1 MWIRI
6 GLTSVKV
13 RSCAHTLILLG
24 ARAFVVGA
32 GPPTMRRH
40 ALLILACPRSGATAL
55 AGALVRTGALAGREF
70 VVSPPCEPDDNWQCA
85 PLVALN
91 DRLLALLGLRW
102 DSLVSPPDRW
112 LERPAVR
119 ALAADADAL
128 IAAQFGDATRV
139 VMHDARLALTA
150 PFWRERLAAAD
161 YDVTAVLM
169 IRRPVEVAASLS
181 RRDPVAPEKSL
192 ALWLHYLVEAEAGSR
207 GMSRALVTYDRLL
220 GAPASVLAHVVS
232 DARFPLRM
240 DRAERDAAL
249 SAIRPDFKRC
259 GETRATGASAL
270 SSGIDAALEE
280 GYRKLA
286 ELAPGTDPRR
296 AVEALAQAAYASLLQ
311 AIPPWLAR
319 ELGHDRASAEA
330 LAVSAREACE
340 RADLLAAELANAR
353 SLAEARARE
362 AAALGAQIEA
372 LSRSGNQ
379 GRLDASLAGL
389 QGDVARIAV
398 ALAEAPVR
406 EQALADELLAAH
418 RELAD
423 ERVTIARLADAL
435 EHERQGREAVA
446 HRAAEAEARLEA
458 LLQEIA
464 QLRAAEQDWH
474 EHHAAQTREIEDAAA
489 ALDALEIMRDALR
502 GDLDTTQRELERLR
516 SELESAHADLRI
528 VDHDRGAL
536 AARAQAVDAAAT
548 TLREQLARRAEAEA
562 ALVTE
567 RDRIA
572 RNSMAQ
578 ADRIT
583 ALERELAR
591 RQSEIDA
598 LSSRHE
604 GLAGLIATLEG
615 TWLGRRALATVRD
628 AGR

>member
-1 MWIRI
+1 
-6 GLTSVKV
+6 
-13 RSCAHTLILLG
+13 
-24 ARAFVVGA
+24 
-32 GPPTMRRH
+32 MRRH
-40 ALLILACPRSGATAL
+40 ALLLLACPRSGATAL
-55 AGALVRTGALAGREF
+55 AGALVRAGAVAGAEF
-70 VVSPPCEPDDNWQCA
+70 VASPPGEPEDNWQCA
-85 PLVALN
+85 PLVTLN
-91 DRLLALLGLRW
+91 ERLLALLGLRW

-119 ALAADADAL
+119 ALTSDADAL
-128 IAAQFGDATRV
+128 IAAQFGDATHV
-139 VMHDARLALTA
+139 VLHDARLALTA

-161 YDVTAVLM
+161 FDVTAVLM

-207 GMSRALVTYDRLL
+207 GLSRALVAYDRLL
-220 GAPASVLAHVVS
+220 DAPVGALAHVVS

-240 DRAERDAAL
+240 DRAEREAAL
-249 SAIRPDFKRC
+249 TVIRPDCKRC

-270 SSGIDAALEE
+270 SSGIDAALEA

-296 AVEALAQAAYASLLQ
+296 AVETLAQAAYASLLQ

-319 ELGHDRASAEA
+319 ELAHDRANAEA
-330 LAVSAREACE
+330 LAVRAHEARERSE
-340 RADLLAAELANAR
+340 LLAAELASAR

-362 AAALGAQIEA
+362 AAALGTQIEA
-372 LSRSGNQ
+372 LSRTGSQ

-406 EQALADELLAAH
+406 EQALADELVAAH

-464 QLRAAEQDWH
+464 QLRAAEHDWH

-489 ALDALEIMRDALR
+489 ALDALETMRDALR

-548 TLREQLARRAEAEA
+548 ALREQLARRADAEA
-562 ALVTE
+562 ALVAQ

-572 RNSMAQ
+572 HNSMAQ

-583 ALERELAR
+583 ALERDLAR

-604 GLAGLIATLEG
+604 GLAGLIAMLEG
-615 TWLGRRALATVRD
+615 TWLGRRALAAVRE

>member
-1 MWIRI
+1 
-6 GLTSVKV
+6 
-13 RSCAHTLILLG
+13 
-24 ARAFVVGA
+24 
-32 GPPTMRRH
+32 MRRH
-40 ALLILACPRSGATAL
+40 ALLLLACPRSGATAL
-55 AGALVRTGALAGREF
+55 AGALVSAGAVAGEEF
-70 VVSPPCEPDDNWQCA
+70 VASPPGEPEDSWQCA
-85 PLVALN
+85 PLVTLN
-91 DRLLALLGLRW
+91 ERLLALLGLRW

-119 ALAADADAL
+119 ALTADADAL
-128 IAAQFGDATRV
+128 IATQFGTATHV
-139 VMHDARLALTA
+139 VLHDARLALTA

-161 YDVTAVLM
+161 FDVTAALM

-207 GMSRALVTYDRLL
+207 GLSRLLVAYDRLL
-220 GAPASVLAHVVS
+220 DAPAGVLSHVVS

-240 DRAERDAAL
+240 DRAEREAAL
-249 SAIRPDFKRC
+249 TVIRPDFKRC

-296 AVEALAQAAYASLLQ
+296 AVETLAQAAYASLLQ

-319 ELGHDRASAEA
+319 ELGHDRANAEA
-330 LAVSAREACE
+330 LAVCAREACE
-340 RADLLAAELANAR
+340 RAELLAAELASAR

-372 LSRSGNQ
+372 LSRTGSQ

-389 QGDVARIAV
+389 QGDVARIAM
-398 ALAEAPVR
+398 ALSEAPLR
-406 EQALADELLAAH
+406 EQALADELVAAH

-423 ERVTIARLADAL
+423 ERVTIARLTDAL

-446 HRAAEAEARLEA
+446 HRAVEAEARLEA
-458 LLQEIA
+458 QLHEIA
-464 QLRAAEQDWH
+464 QLRAAEHDWH
-474 EHHAAQTREIEDAAA
+474 EHHAAQTREIEDAVA
-489 ALDALEIMRDALR
+489 ALDALGTERDALR
-502 GDLDTTQRELERLR
+502 SDLDTKQRELERHR
-516 SELESAHADLRI
+516 AELESARADLRI

-548 TLREQLARRAEAEA
+548 ALREQLARRTEAEA
-562 ALVTE
+562 ALVAE

-572 RNSMAQ
+572 RNAITQ
-578 ADRIT
+578 ADRLT

-598 LSSRHE
+598 LRKRHE
-604 GLAGLIATLEG
+604 GLAGLVAMLEG
-615 TWLGRRALATVRD
+615 TWLGRRALAAARD

>member
-1 MWIRI
+1 
-6 GLTSVKV
+6 
-13 RSCAHTLILLG
+13 
-24 ARAFVVGA
+24 
-32 GPPTMRRH
+32 MRRH
-40 ALLILACPRSGATAL
+40 ALLLLACPRSGATAL
-55 AGALVRTGALAGREF
+55 AGALVRAGAVAGREF

-91 DRLLALLGLRW
+91 DRLLELLGLRW
-102 DSLVSPPDRW
+102 DALVSPPDRW

-119 ALAADADAL
+119 ALTADADAL
-128 IAAQFGDATRV
+128 IAAQFGDATHV
-139 VMHDARLALTA
+139 VLHDARLALTA

-161 YDVTAVLM
+161 FDVTAVLM
-169 IRRPVEVAASLS
+169 VRRPVEVAASLW

-207 GMSRALVTYDRLL
+207 GLSRALVAYDRLL
-220 GAPASVLAHVVS
+220 DAPAGVLAHVLS

-240 DRAERDAAL
+240 ERAEREAAL
-249 SAIRPDFKRC
+249 TAIRPDFKRC
-259 GETRATGASAL
+259 EETRATGAGAL
-270 SSGIDAALEE
+270 SSGIDVALED
-280 GYRKLA
+280 GYRKLV
-286 ELAPGTDPRR
+286 ELAPGNDARR
-296 AVEALAQAAYASLLQ
+296 TVEALAQAAYTSLLQ

-319 ELGHDRASAEA
+319 ELGNDRANAEA
-330 LAVSAREACE
+330 LAVSAQEASA
-340 RADLLAAELANAR
+340 RAELLAAELANAR

-372 LSRSGNQ
+372 LSRTGSQ

-406 EQALADELLAAH
+406 EQALADELVAAH

-423 ERVTIARLADAL
+423 ERVTIARLTDAL
-435 EHERQGREAVA
+435 EHERNGRESVA
-446 HRAAEAEARLEA
+446 HRAMDAEARLEA
-458 LLQEIA
+458 LLHEVA
-464 QLRAAEQDWH
+464 QLRAAEHDWQ
-474 EHHAAQTREIEDAAA
+474 EHHAARTRELEDAAA
-489 ALDALEIMRDALR
+489 ALEALETVRDALR

-548 TLREQLARRAEAEA
+548 ALREQLARRAEAEA
-562 ALVTE
+562 ALVAE

-572 RNSMAQ
+572 RNAMAQ

-591 RQSEIDA
+591 RQTEIDA
-598 LSSRHE
+598 LRSRHE
-604 GLAGLIATLEG
+604 GLAGLIAMLEG
-615 TWLGRRALATVRD
+615 TWLGRRALAAVRE